1 MPLLAACWPF
11 RLFYPLLP
19 QGGPDVLSSQLGSGD
34 GGCHVHRPRV
44 LALNALLLR
53 GASVLS
59 AWCRAPSPN
68 HQHLQDIVKHQHNPL
83 TPQGTPPSLQPPS
96 SPTHSGAGDP
106 GGTHS
111 RDRAWLCWKR
121 SSGRACSWL
130 RFSRLRGRRKGS
142 GAGEES
148 CQPHPGHSFGSLQR
162 ARFQVMGANWALID
176 LLTILQLD
184 ADRTPSC

>member
-1 MPLLAACWPF
+1 MEDATRTDLASWPQMPCSCVA
-11 RLFYPLLP
+11 
-19 QGGPDVLSSQLGSGD
+19 QESS
-34 GGCHVHRPRV
+34 P
-44 LALNALLLR
+44 R
-53 GASVLS
+53 GAEHPARTTSTYRTLL
-59 AWCRAPSPN
+59 N
-68 HQHLQDIVKHQHNPL
+68 TNT
-83 TPQGTPPSLQPPS
+83 TPEPPRGHSCPS
-96 SPTHSGAGDP
+96 SPPGDP

-142 GAGEES
+142 RAGEES
-148 CQPHPGHSFGSLQR
+148 CQPHPGHSFGSLRR

-176 LLTILQLD
+176 LLTILQLY